1 MYIKNRF
8 IFGEEGGD
16 GGSNGGGQ
24 TLLGGAAGAADDGQ
38 QQQQGGEGEGVKA
51 YDFRSSLGEDGNFR
65 QGWTNDL
72 PDDLKAANAILGK
85 YPNPTEM
92 ARGLVN
98 ANRLIGQ
105 KSTLKAPAP
114 DAKPEEVEKFNVQI
128 RDVLGVPQ
136 KVDDYKLE
144 KPASIPEGLTWN
156 EEKAADFVKL
166 AHSLNIP
173 PQAAQ
178 KIAEWQ
184 MANMGDA
191 VKQGQAQIDAWVQG
205 QQAELKKDWG
215 NDYDANLGKA
225 ARAAQLAGF
234 DLNDGELA
242 NNAKFVKAMLT
253 VSSLIKPDAVVG
265 ADKTGI
271 PLDGAAQAED
281 IRRNPA
287 NPWHAAYN
295 GKEGPARQKEAQALM
310 MRLQGVKEDAA

>member
-1 MYIKNRF
+1 
-8 IFGEEGGD
+8 
-16 GGSNGGGQ
+16 
-24 TLLGGAAGAADDGQ
+24 
-38 QQQQGGEGEGVKA
+38 
-51 YDFRSSLGEDGNFR
+51 
-65 QGWTNDL
+65 
-72 PDDLKAANAILGK
+72 
-85 YPNPTEM
+85 
-92 ARGLVN
+92 
-98 ANRLIGQ
+98 
-105 KSTLKAPAP
+105 
-114 DAKPEEVEKFNVQI
+114 
-128 RDVLGVPQ
+128 
-136 KVDDYKLE
+136 
-144 KPASIPEGLTWN
+144 
-156 EEKAADFVKL
+156 
-166 AHSLNIP
+166 
-173 PQAAQ
+173 
-178 KIAEWQ
+178 